1 MPSMITLMAQTRE
14 TFGKKLADARVAG
27 RLPVVIYGSKES
39 TQPLFVDLKEFKKVL
54 SIAGESTLVTLEIGG
69 QKKDVLIHE
78 VAHHP
83 VSGEPIHADLLA
95 VDTNK
100 PITVHVPLV
109 FDGVAPAIK
118 ELGGALVKVLH
129 ELEIEA
135 LPKDLPH
142 DIKVDISV
150 LVALDSQIHVKDLV
164 LPKGVTTEVDGE
176 EVVASIT
183 EAGEEVVEEEGPVD
197 LSAIEVETKGKKEE
211 EGEAEV
217 TE

>member
-14 TFGKKLADARVAG
+14 TFGKKLADARAAG

-150 LVALDSQIHVKDLV
+150 LVTLDSQIHVKDLV

-176 EVVASIT
+176 EMVALIT